1 MTEQQKIE
9 TPIKYPNRTKKVR
22 AAQPVKAEAILTPNP
37 TPQTLRVVTGGES
50 NNE

>member
-22 AAQPVKAEAILTPNP
+22 AAQPVKAEATPTP
-37 TPQTLRVVTGGES
+37 HPQTLTVVTGGES